1 MEGNASAVLR
11 VEFVSRVRRREVGG
25 GVDVNNPTSYIQ
37 RMRIQVHQPHSRSSS
52 QVTRQRGY
60 RSGSAYGFPRAR
72 VSRSLSWEALSRAH
86 RDMRKAISRRH
97 VEGRCRNCG
106 SPEHWEADCDKCC
119 GKCNGSDHKVSDCGG
134 NVVCFSCGG
143 VGHMHGDCPSN

>member
-1 MEGNASAVLR
+1 M
-11 VEFVSRVRRREVGG
+11 
-25 GVDVNNPTSYIQ
+25 NNPTSYIQ

-119 GKCNGSDHKVSDCGG
+119 GKCSYNLEWQICRSGLTLADILGNGSDHKVSDCGG
-134 NVVCFSCGG
+134 NVVCFSCEFADGRKCG
-143 VGHMHGDCPSN
+143 WG